1 MACHLI
7 ILPNWNT
14 TTSTDYKLEHHHLHR
29 LQTGTPPPPQ
39 ITNGNTTTSTDYKL
53 EHHHLHRLQTGT
65 PPPPQIT
72 NWNTTTSTDYKL
84 EHHHLH
90 RLQTGTPPP
99 PQITNWNTTTST
111 DYKLEHHHLHRL
123 QHAQHLTLSEQ
134 VAKRG
139 IVRHAFG
146 ISTPHSGIGCLV
158 LCAPLMTYIRLNKH

>member
-7 ILPNWNT
+7 ILPNW
-14 TTSTDYKLEHHHLHR
+14 
-29 LQTGTPPPPQ
+29 
-39 ITNGNTTTSTDYKL
+39 NTTTSTDYKL

-84 EHHHLH
+84 EHHHHHLH